1 MGRIYSICS
10 KSANP
15 LIDTSYN
22 FVRTVPYVILLMLA
36 SCYSQMQ
43 VSMKGILLAIISV
56 SITSGMGYA
65 IWYFVVKRLTSVQV
79 AVIQLLVPII
89 AAFDGILWLSETLT
103 TRLIIASAITLT
115 WILLVSTAKKLAKP
129 AR

>member
-1 MGRIYSICS
+1 
-10 KSANP
+10 
-15 LIDTSYN
+15 
-22 FVRTVPYVILLMLA
+22 
-36 SCYSQMQ
+36 MQ
-43 VSMKGILLAIISV
+43 VLMKGILLAIISV

-89 AAFDGILWLSETLT
+89 AAFDGILWLSETLI

-115 WILLVSTAKKLAKP
+115 GILLLSTAKKLAKP

>member
-43 VSMKGILLAIISV
+43 VLMKGILLAIISV

-89 AAFDGILWLSETLT
+89 AAFDGILWLSETLQHV
-103 TRLIIASAITLT
+103 RQSKG
-115 WILLVSTAKKLAKP
+115 LL
-129 AR
+129 